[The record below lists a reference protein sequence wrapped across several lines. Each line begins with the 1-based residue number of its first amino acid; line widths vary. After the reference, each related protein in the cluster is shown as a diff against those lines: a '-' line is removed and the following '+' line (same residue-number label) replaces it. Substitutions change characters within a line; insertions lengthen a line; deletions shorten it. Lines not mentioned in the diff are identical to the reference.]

1 MSAPTAQHSALPAW
15 AAPGATGSTKISTPG
30 MLTLTRIELRK
41 MSDTRAGRWLLIIT
55 AGLVILV
62 IGAMAIWGSDEGSW
76 VNYTGLAS
84 FPITIFGP
92 VVGIMT
98 VTSEWSQ
105 RTALTTFTLVPQRG
119 RVIVA
124 KLLAAVALAVVTVAI
139 TLVVAA
145 VATAISSGDDP
156 WDHTATSIG
165 TLLLYVAIYFAIGVG
180 FGLLFSSTPVAIV
193 SFFALPIAFSLL
205 SLFSAL
211 QTPIEWVNPQST
223 LEVLNATDPISGE
236 DWAKVLL
243 TCLLWMVVP
252 LVAGG
257 VLTSRRE
264 VK

>member
-1 MSAPTAQHSALPAW
+1 MSAQTALPAW
-15 AAPGATGSTKISTPG
+15 AAPGATQSTKISTPG

-55 AGLVILV
+55 AGLVVLV
-62 IGAMAIWGSDEGSW
+62 VGATAIWGSDEGSW
-76 VNYTGLAS
+76 ANYTSLATI
-84 FPITIFGP
+84 PITILGP

-124 KLLAAVALAVVTVAI
+124 KFLAAVVLAVVTVVI

-156 WDHTATSIG
+156 WDQTATSVA

-180 FGLLFSSTPVAIV
+180 FGLLLSSTPVAIV

-211 QTPIEWVNPQST
+211 ETPIEWLNPNTT
-223 LEVLNATDPISGE
+223 LEVLNSTDAISGE
-236 DWAKVLL
+236 DWAKVLVSSL
-243 TCLLWMVVP
+243 IWMVVP
-252 LVAGG
+252 LVVGG